1 MKYLVVAIFINDV
14 EKSEL
19 CVTYKEAI
27 ETYNRLCNYY
37 YNDDALEEF
46 MQNNNYEEKTT
57 EVYDNYYKSKEYYDF
72 EDNSNV
78 VIIDICIQREV

>member
-14 EKSEL
+14 EQSEL
-19 CVTYKEAI
+19 CVTHEEAI
-27 ETYNRLCNYY
+27 RVYNSMCNSFYK
-37 YNDDALEEF
+37 DEALEEF

-57 EVYDNYYKSKEYYDF
+57 EVYDNYYKSTEYYDI

-78 VIIDICIQREV
+78 VIIDIDI

>member
-14 EKSEL
+14 EQSEL
-19 CVTYKEAI
+19 CGTYEAAI
-27 ETYNRLCNYY
+27 KVYNSMCNSFYK
-37 YNDDALEEF
+37 DAALEEF

-57 EVYDNYYKSKEYYDF
+57 EVFDNYYKSKEYYDF

-78 VIIDICIQREV
+78 VIIDIDI

>member
-1 MKYLVVAIFINDV
+1 
-14 EKSEL
+14 
-19 CVTYKEAI
+19 
-27 ETYNRLCNYY
+27 
-37 YNDDALEEF
+37 

>member
-14 EKSEL
+14 EQSEL
-19 CVTYKEAI
+19 CVTNEEAI
-27 ETYNRLCNYY
+27 ETYNKLCNYY
-37 YNDDALEEF
+37 YNDDGLATF

-57 EVYDNYYKSKEYYDF
+57 EVYDNYYKSKEYYDL

-78 VIIDICIQREV
+78 VIIDIDT

>member
-14 EKSEL
+14 EQSEL
-19 CVTYKEAI
+19 CGTYEAAI
-27 ETYNRLCNYY
+27 KVYNSMCNSF
-37 YNDDALEEF
+37 YNDDALAMF
-46 MQNNNYEEKTT
+46 MKNNNYEEKTT

-78 VIIDICIQREV
+78 VIIDIDI

>member
-14 EKSEL
+14 EQSEL
-19 CVTYKEAI
+19 CGTYEAAI
-27 ETYNRLCNYY
+27 KVYNSMCNSFYK
-37 YNDDALEEF
+37 DAALEEF

-78 VIIDICIQREV
+78 LIIDIDI

>member
-14 EKSEL
+14 EQSEL
-19 CVTYKEAI
+19 CVTHEEAI
-27 ETYNRLCNYY
+27 KVYNSMCNSFYK
-37 YNDDALEEF
+37 DEALEEF

-57 EVYDNYYKSKEYYDF
+57 EVYDNYYKSTEYYDF

-78 VIIDICIQREV
+78 VIIDIDI

>member
-1 MKYLVVAIFINDV
+1 MKYLVVAIIINDI

-19 CVTYKEAI
+19 CETHEAAIKVYNSMCNSFYKDA
-27 ETYNRLCNYY
+27 
-37 YNDDALEEF
+37 ALEEF

-78 VIIDICIQREV
+78 VIIDIDI

>member
-46 MQNNNYEEKTT
+46 MQNNNYEENLSCNNIFNFITISI
-57 EVYDNYYKSKEYYDF
+57 YFSYRN
-72 EDNSNV
+72 
-78 VIIDICIQREV
+78 